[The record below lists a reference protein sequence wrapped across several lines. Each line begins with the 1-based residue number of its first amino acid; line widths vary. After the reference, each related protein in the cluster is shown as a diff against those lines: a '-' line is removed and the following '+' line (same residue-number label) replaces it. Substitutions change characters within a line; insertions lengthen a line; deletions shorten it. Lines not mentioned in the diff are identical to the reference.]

1 MTHYDKNSDFIEDNI
16 FGILNN
22 EQDSIENLKKANLIY
37 EEINQKITNERENTI
52 DIKNQLESLIQI
64 IDHVKEMEDQI
75 MEYLKSQK
83 VVKEKAR
90 VEMDNKYKESLEEKN
105 IERKKAEEELGRIID
120 QIKEKNG
127 ELSKMDIMIKD
138 VSKDNDSILKSIESW
153 NEKKNQWRRVIDEQE
168 KKKEQ
173 LSDLSSYLSERFK
186 NLNDEYNQILQE
198 KKGLIASK
206 DNLEILIEKS
216 KKEGEEKMRELYKV
230 DKEIKDELEEKVNEN
245 NNISAEISKLKENNE
260 TNEKK
265 KVSIEEEI
273 VKLENDLILKADEI
287 KLSKEDLLRISDEL
301 DKKKLETSKF
311 IQELVENK
319 RCLDEINE
327 LNILLESKREKLRQ
341 MDAKSE
347 SSNSYYNIIELEHIN
362 EANNLLEHEILSLNS
377 KIKQDEKVLIDEISK
392 LKESKVLVS
401 AEDIEK
407 SLTELEMELAEDKL
421 DKISL
426 IENFDQDETKIDDIL
441 NQISKIRQLLNEQE
455 NDNNNNEEEISIK
468 KRKGK
473 LKRSK
478 AKNTQSMEHVLI
490 QSLRMIQKIDQFRVG
505 SINQSSDIKE
515 TQKIN
520 NIITT
525 ENDNNRIVKPLE
537 SPKSGVSGLGRR
549 VMISN
554 RRLLTPRKGLF
565 APIPQSSRH
574 RGSRCGDD
582 DTLFG
587 SDL

>member
-1 MTHYDKNSDFIEDNI
+1 MTHYDKNNDFIEDNI

-22 EQDSIENLKKANLIY
+22 EQDSIENLKK
-37 EEINQKITNERENTI
+37 EINQKITNERENTI

>member
-1 MTHYDKNSDFIEDNI
+1 
-16 FGILNN
+16 
-22 EQDSIENLKKANLIY
+22 
-37 EEINQKITNERENTI
+37 
-52 DIKNQLESLIQI
+52 
-64 IDHVKEMEDQI
+64 MEDQI
-75 MEYLKSQK
+75 KEYLKSQK
-83 VVKEKAR
+83 VVKERASI
-90 VEMDNKYKESLEEKN
+90 EMDNKYKELIEEKN
-105 IERKKAEEELGRIID
+105 IERKKVEEEFSRIMD

-127 ELSKMDIMIKD
+127 ELSKMDIMVKD
-138 VSKDNDSILKSIESW
+138 VYKDNDSILKSIESW
-153 NEKKNQWRRVIDEQE
+153 NEKKSQWKRVIDEQE
-168 KKKEQ
+168 RKKEQ
-173 LSDLSSYLSERFK
+173 LSDLGSYLSERFK

-206 DNLEILIEKS
+206 ENLEILIEKS
-216 KKEGEEKMRELYKV
+216 KKEGEEKMRELYKL
-230 DKEIKDELEEKVNEN
+230 DKEIKDELEEKVKES

-265 KVSIEEEI
+265 KVSIKEEI
-273 VKLENDLILKADEI
+273 VKIENDLISKADEI
-287 KLSKEDLLRISDEL
+287 KLSKEELLRLSDEL

-341 MDAKSE
+341 IDAKSE
-347 SSNSYYNIIELEHIN
+347 SSNNYYNIIELEHIN
-362 EANNLLEHEILSLNS
+362 EANNLLEQEIVSLNS

-392 LKESKVLVS
+392 LKESKVVFS
-401 AEDIEK
+401 AESIEK
-407 SLTELEMELAEDKL
+407 SISELEKELVEDKL
-421 DKISL
+421 GEISL

-455 NDNNNNEEEISIK
+455 NDNNNEEEILMK

-478 AKNTQSMEHVLI
+478 VKNTQSMEHVLI

-515 TQKIN
+515 VQKIN
-520 NIITT
+520 DIITT
-525 ENDNNRIVKPLE
+525 ESDNNRIIKSLE

-565 APIPQSSRH
+565 APILQSSRH

>member
-426 IENFDQDETKIDDIL
+426 IENFDQDETKMDDIL

>member
-22 EQDSIENLKKANLIY
+22 EQDSIENLKK
-37 EEINQKITNERENTI
+37 EINQKITNERENTI

>member
-1 MTHYDKNSDFIEDNI
+1 MTYYDKNSEFIEDNI

-22 EQDSIENLKKANLIY
+22 EQDSIENLKKANFIY

-52 DIKNQLESLIQI
+52 EIKNQIESLIQI

-75 MEYLKSQK
+75 KEYLKSQK
-83 VVKEKAR
+83 VVKERASI
-90 VEMDNKYKESLEEKN
+90 EMDNKYKELIEEKN
-105 IERKKAEEELGRIID
+105 IERKKVEEEFSRIMD

-127 ELSKMDIMIKD
+127 ELSKMDIMVKD
-138 VSKDNDSILKSIESW
+138 VYKDNDSILKSIESW
-153 NEKKNQWRRVIDEQE
+153 NEKKSQWKRVIDEQE
-168 KKKEQ
+168 RKKEQ
-173 LSDLSSYLSERFK
+173 LSDLGSYLSERFK

-206 DNLEILIEKS
+206 ENLEILIEKS
-216 KKEGEEKMRELYKV
+216 KKEGEEKMRELYKL
-230 DKEIKDELEEKVNEN
+230 DKEIKDELEEKVKES

-265 KVSIEEEI
+265 KVSIKEEI
-273 VKLENDLILKADEI
+273 VKIENDLISKADEI
-287 KLSKEDLLRISDEL
+287 KLSKEELLRLSDEL

-341 MDAKSE
+341 IDAKSE
-347 SSNSYYNIIELEHIN
+347 SSNNYYNIIELEHIN
-362 EANNLLEHEILSLNS
+362 EANNLLEQEIVSLNS

-392 LKESKVLVS
+392 LKESKVVFS
-401 AEDIEK
+401 AESIEK
-407 SLTELEMELAEDKL
+407 SISELEKELVEDKL
-421 DKISL
+421 GEISL

-455 NDNNNNEEEISIK
+455 NDNNNEEEILMK

-478 AKNTQSMEHVLI
+478 VKNTQSMEHVLI

-515 TQKIN
+515 VQKIN
-520 NIITT
+520 DIITT
-525 ENDNNRIVKPLE
+525 ESDNNRIIKSLE

-565 APIPQSSRH
+565 AHILQSSRH

>member
-1 MTHYDKNSDFIEDNI
+1 MTYYDKNSDFIEDNI

-22 EQDSIENLKKANLIY
+22 EQDSIENLKK
-37 EEINQKITNERENTI
+37 EINQKITNERENTI

-83 VVKEKAR
+83 VVKERAR

-265 KVSIEEEI
+265 KVSIKEEI

-287 KLSKEDLLRISDEL
+287 KLSKEDLSRISDEL
-301 DKKKLETSKF
+301 EKKKLETSKF

-347 SSNSYYNIIELEHIN
+347 SSNNYYNIIELEHIN
-362 EANNLLEHEILSLNS
+362 QANNLLEQEILSLNS

-392 LKESKVLVS
+392 LKESKVVVS
-401 AEDIEK
+401 AENIEK
-407 SLTELEMELAEDKL
+407 SLTELEKELAEDKL
-421 DKISL
+421 GKISL

-473 LKRSK
+473 LKRCK

-505 SINQSSDIKE
+505 SIGQSSDIKE
-515 TQKIN
+515 TQKTN

-537 SPKSGVSGLGRR
+537 SPKSGVSGFGRR

-565 APIPQSSRH
+565 APILQSSRH

>member
-1 MTHYDKNSDFIEDNI
+1 MTYYDKNSDFIEDNI

-22 EQDSIENLKKANLIY
+22 EQDSIENLKK
-37 EEINQKITNERENTI
+37 
-52 DIKNQLESLIQI
+52 ESLIQI
-64 IDHVKEMEDQI
+64 IDYVKEMEDQI

-83 VVKEKAR
+83 VIKERTR

-138 VSKDNDSILKSIESW
+138 VYKDNDSILKSIESW

-230 DKEIKDELEEKVNEN
+230 DKEIKDELEEKLNEN

-347 SSNSYYNIIELEHIN
+347 SSNNYYNIIELEHIN
-362 EANNLLEHEILSLNS
+362 EANNLLEQEILSLNS

-401 AEDIEK
+401 AENIEK
-407 SLTELEMELAEDKL
+407 SLTELEKELAEDKL

-515 TQKIN
+515 TQKTN

>member
-1 MTHYDKNSDFIEDNI
+1 
-16 FGILNN
+16 
-22 EQDSIENLKKANLIY
+22 
-37 EEINQKITNERENTI
+37 
-52 DIKNQLESLIQI
+52 
-64 IDHVKEMEDQI
+64 MEDQI

-83 VVKEKAR
+83 VVKERAR

-153 NEKKNQWRRVIDEQE
+153 NEKKNQWRKVIDEQE

-265 KVSIEEEI
+265 KVSIKEEV

-287 KLSKEDLLRISDEL
+287 KLSKEDLSRISDEL
-301 DKKKLETSKF
+301 EKKKLETSKF

-347 SSNSYYNIIELEHIN
+347 SSNNYYNIIELEHIN
-362 EANNLLEHEILSLNS
+362 QANNLLEQEILSLNS

-392 LKESKVLVS
+392 LKESKVVVS
-401 AEDIEK
+401 AENIEK
-407 SLTELEMELAEDKL
+407 SLTELEKELAEDKL
-421 DKISL
+421 GKISL

-473 LKRSK
+473 SKRCK

-490 QSLRMIQKIDQFRVG
+490 QSLRMIQKIDQFRIG
-505 SINQSSDIKE
+505 SIDQSSDIKE
-515 TQKIN
+515 TQKTN

-537 SPKSGVSGLGRR
+537 SPKSGVSGFGRR

-565 APIPQSSRH
+565 APILQSSRH